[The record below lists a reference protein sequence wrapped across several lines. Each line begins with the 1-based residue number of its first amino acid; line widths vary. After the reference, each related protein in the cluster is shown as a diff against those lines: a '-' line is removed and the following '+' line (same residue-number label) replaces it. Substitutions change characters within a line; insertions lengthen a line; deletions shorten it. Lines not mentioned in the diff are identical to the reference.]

1 MRFVLFCPSG
11 IVPAQ
16 FEALSTGSVC
26 NITCIR
32 TEEELRNKLRHR
44 PQSVVISAGR
54 PAECA
59 EMWFRFY
66 RDHSFVVVLCVAPF
80 FLPPDV
86 SISGVLKNLRLLKPG
101 MSVEHVI
108 SIANTSGGFSGLK
121 HAEIFMNEVNNRTK
135 TIVMSERFP
144 EKQKKVLSLL
154 LAGHSWDYSAQFLKT
169 GIRQIWLAEQ
179 SLKKRWGIPD
189 SMSLREA
196 LLLSSNK
203 FHGDG
208 NALEK
213 TNAMTLRENGNTN
226 RYSVVVNAGTQ
237 ALSLHKYK

>member
-1 MRFVLFCPSG
+1 MKKPLV
-11 IVPAQ
+11 I
-16 FEALSTGSVC
+16 
-26 NITCIR
+26 
-32 TEEELRNKLRHR
+32 
-44 PQSVVISAGR
+44 ISACQFTR
-54 PAECA
+54 LALESLIPAD
-59 EMWFRFY
+59 RY
-66 RDHSFVVVLCVAPF
+66 
-80 FLPPDV
+80 
-86 SISGVLKNLRLLKPG
+86 
-101 MSVEHVI
+101 
-108 SIANTSGGFSGLK
+108 
-121 HAEIFMNEVNNRTK
+121 
-135 TIVMSERFP
+135 IVR
-144 EKQKKVLSLL
+144 VLSLL
-154 LAGHSWDYSAQFLKT
+154 LAGHSWEYSAQFLKT

>member
-1 MRFVLFCPSG
+1 
-11 IVPAQ
+11 
-16 FEALSTGSVC
+16 
-26 NITCIR
+26 
-32 TEEELRNKLRHR
+32 
-44 PQSVVISAGR
+44 
-54 PAECA
+54 
-59 EMWFRFY
+59 
-66 RDHSFVVVLCVAPF
+66 
-80 FLPPDV
+80 
-86 SISGVLKNLRLLKPG
+86 
-101 MSVEHVI
+101 
-108 SIANTSGGFSGLK
+108 IANTSGGFSGLK
-121 HAEIFMNEVNNRTK
+121 HAEILPVMDSYSVFMKEVNNRTK

-154 LAGHSWDYSAQFLKT
+154 LAGHSWEYSAQFLKT

>member
-1 MRFVLFCPSG
+1 MNERLKTHSKTQKKSADLVS
-11 IVPAQ
+11 
-16 FEALSTGSVC
+16 
-26 NITCIR
+26 
-32 TEEELRNKLRHR
+32 NKLRIGVFQR
-44 PQSVVISAGR
+44 YQMKCKSVSKKSPRYI
-54 PAECA
+54 
-59 EMWFRFY
+59 
-66 RDHSFVVVLCVAPF
+66 
-80 FLPPDV
+80 
-86 SISGVLKNLRLLKPG
+86 LKPG

-108 SIANTSGGFSGLK
+108 SIANSSGGLSGLK
-121 HAEIFMNEVNNRTK
+121 HAENLPVMDSYSVFMKEVNNRTK

-154 LAGHSWDYSAQFLKT
+154 LAGHSWEYSAQFLKT

-237 ALSLHKYK
+237 VLSLHKYK